1 MTLLLFLL
9 LPHKVASQSILK
21 CYIRQSDGGDV
32 GGGVGGGGGGGVGGG
47 AGVVLSVEHKPVV
60 DSEIQLKYPDRKD
73 ENIRRYS
80 QL

>member
-1 MTLLLFLL
+1 M
-9 LPHKVASQSILK
+9 ASQSILK

-32 GGGVGGGGGGGVGGG
+32 GAGVGGGGGGGVGGG